1 MATRVVKSEN
11 RKKEAVMRLA
21 LMKAGG
27 KGFAKNLSCYLKIIL
42 NYKPPPA
49 GGGAQVEGAGRR
61 ATLSDDVL
69 YQSSAGDVQRR
80 RLSQRGALYPCLSST
95 PSLLRYPWS
104 CKDPLVLRRIQKP
117 HLDSDA

>member
-1 MATRVVKSEN
+1 
-11 RKKEAVMRLA
+11 MRLA

-42 NYKPPPA
+42 NYIPPPA

-95 PSLLRYPWS
+95 PSLLRHPWS